1 MRRFSRIDL
10 AAEGTQWKEQN
21 QQQFWLLHTG
31 NSLSKHLYVLVIV
44 LVITF
49 KLGNFTHFKTLFPV
63 MSTDF
68 R

>member
-1 MRRFSRIDL
+1 M
-10 AAEGTQWKEQN
+10 KETTTTTI
-21 QQQFWLLHTG
+21 WLLHTG
-31 NSLSKHLYVLVIV
+31 NSLSKHLYVLVIA

-63 MSTDF
+63 VSTNF

>member
-1 MRRFSRIDL
+1 MKRTKPTTI
-10 AAEGTQWKEQN
+10 
-21 QQQFWLLHTG
+21 WLLHTG

-63 MSTDF
+63 VSTDF
-68 R
+68 S

>member
-1 MRRFSRIDL
+1 MKRTKPTTI
-10 AAEGTQWKEQN
+10 
-21 QQQFWLLHTG
+21 WLLHTG
-31 NSLSKHLYVLVIV
+31 NSLSKDLYVLVIV
-44 LVITF
+44 LVTTF